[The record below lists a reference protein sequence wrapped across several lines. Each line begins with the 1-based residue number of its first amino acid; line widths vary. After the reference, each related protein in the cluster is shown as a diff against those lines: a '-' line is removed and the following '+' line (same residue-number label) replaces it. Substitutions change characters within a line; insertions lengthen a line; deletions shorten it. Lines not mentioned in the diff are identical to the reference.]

1 MISQLIATVILFMY
15 IAYFIGWVRKHI
27 LYELYKFN
35 NVIRGILIGIMC
47 VNTYGGMIPL
57 III

>member
-1 MISQLIATVILFMY
+1 MGCFGLFRAQWAVIKIRLHKNCL
-15 IAYFIGWVRKHI
+15 VHI

-35 NVIRGILIGIMC
+35 NVVRGILIGIMC
-47 VNTYGGMIPL
+47 VNTYGGMIPM